1 MEKPEARRK
10 EEPAGR
16 RITLRLFSGATP
28 VHMPWLPP
36 KEGAPFPGAFAAV
49 LSYSLWP
56 KVSSGFRD
64 LISSSRSLI
73 VFSTSVRAAV
83 STGECM

>member
-1 MEKPEARRK
+1 ME
-10 EEPAGR
+10 AGR
-16 RITLRLFSGATP
+16 EMAVLRA
-28 VHMPWLPP
+28 
-36 KEGAPFPGAFAAV
+36 FPRQDGSCPYVVNDAAV